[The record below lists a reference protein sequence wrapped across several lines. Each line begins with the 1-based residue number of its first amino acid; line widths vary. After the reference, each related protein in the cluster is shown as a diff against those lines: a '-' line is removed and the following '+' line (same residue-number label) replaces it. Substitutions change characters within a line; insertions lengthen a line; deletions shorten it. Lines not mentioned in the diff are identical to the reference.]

1 MKSGLGFLHTY
12 LYAVMAIALLGLTDA
27 TLRLLKMTPMLYA
40 RIVPLG
46 LFLFFFFNI
55 FSIAIF
61 RRHNLQR
68 IVFVLPLYH
77 IISYIVFLS
86 LGLYLTITGY
96 NPVWLSFAL
105 IGIQTAS
112 SLFELGFSM
121 YLLIK
126 SDFSKTL

>member
-40 RIVPLG
+40 RIVPLV

-55 FSIAIF
+55 FTLAIF

-68 IVFVLPLYH
+68 IVYVLPLYH
-77 IISYIVFLS
+77 IISYILFLS

-126 SDFSKTL
+126 SNFSPAL